1 MTKSTKPVLN
11 PDDLLSKNITKH
23 RLEGFTEKALQV
35 YGPYIVEQRAISDF
49 RDGLK
54 NVHRAIL
61 WSMYNLGLH
70 STAMF
75 KKSARTVGDVIG
87 SYHPHGDCLDAD
99 AEAVIRDGSHVK
111 MVDLTQANKP
121 VDTYSYD
128 VTNRVIV
135 PSQAHSF
142 RVGQV
147 SKRAVR
153 ITFVNGE
160 SITCTDNNPFYL
172 YKWGLTY
179 WEKAGRIKPGD
190 MFLIAT
196 VKHQTTLVFDYEL
209 YSDQGIV
216 RHVELIT
223 TNEAKPYYDFTVDK
237 YHNMLVRVGENYVIA
252 HNSSVY
258 EALVGMVT
266 SPLPIIDGQG
276 DFGDQSSS
284 AGAMRYTEA
293 RLSAFSDYML
303 LDKDYLAV
311 TPMIPNYSG
320 DKTVPVYLPAKLPM
334 VLLLGND
341 GIAFGVAASSPS
353 FTLES
358 VVEITKKAIS
368 LAAKYDPHSPSN
380 KKNALLSA
388 SLCARDLKFSF
399 RYGGQCISDIKDISD
414 FMRTGKGTLKF
425 TPSAPKKISTSSQKR
440 YVITSA
446 CPGFSTPATIDKTLQ
461 AIAAI
466 KGVTLVS
473 DTSDFSGCSY
483 TVNLKSSLTQAET
496 DAIFRAIDKLMVKS
510 DSYDVGLT
518 NRGVNATKFF
528 TTNIPSLLLRWSLW
542 RLSFEKKVIAYK
554 YNRYLEQL
562 KKLNLLI
569 LAVDN
574 IDIIAQAIQSSDA
587 KAYLMANLSITA
599 EEADVIRDFK
609 IRQLEKTDVHKVKAE
624 IKDIRSTMTGL
635 KADHADPSNRVKAD
649 IDSFMSKYNAQQAKQ
664 VNKAKKP

>member
-1 MTKSTKPVLN
+1 
-11 PDDLLSKNITKH
+11 
-23 RLEGFTEKALQV
+23 
-35 YGPYIVEQRAISDF
+35 
-49 RDGLK
+49 
-54 NVHRAIL
+54 
-61 WSMYNLGLH
+61 
-70 STAMF
+70 
-75 KKSARTVGDVIG
+75 
-87 SYHPHGDCLDAD
+87 
-99 AEAVIRDGSHVK
+99 
-111 MVDLTQANKP
+111 
-121 VDTYSYD
+121 
-128 VTNRVIV
+128 
-135 PSQAHSF
+135 
-142 RVGQV
+142 VGQV
-147 SKRAVR
+147 SKHSIR
-153 ITFVNGE
+153 ITFINGE
-160 SITCTDNNPFYL
+160 SITCTDNHPFYL

-179 WEKAGRIKPGD
+179 WEKASRIKPGD

-196 VKHQTTLVFDYEL
+196 VKQLTPLVFDYEL
-209 YSDQGIV
+209 YSSQGTVSRVDVI
-216 RHVELIT
+216 RSDEP
-223 TNEAKPYYDFTVDK
+223 KPYYDFTVDK
-237 YHNMLVRVGENYVIA
+237 YHNMLVRVGTNYVIA

-266 SPLPIIDGQG
+266 SPLPLIDGQG

-293 RLSAFSDYML
+293 RLSAFSDAML

-358 VVEITKKAIS
+358 VVEITKKAID
-368 LAAKYDPHSPSN
+368 LAARYDKLPASN
-380 KKNALLSA
+380 KKNARLSSAVCA
-388 SLCARDLKFSF
+388 SVLKFSF
-399 RYGGQCISDIKDISD
+399 RYGGLCISDTSDIES
-414 FMRTGKGTLKF
+414 FMRSGKGTLKF
-425 TPSAPKKISTSSQKR
+425 TPTPPKKISTPKQKR

-446 CPGFSTPATIDKTLQ
+446 CPGFSTPATIEKTLQ

-483 TVNLKSSLTQAET
+483 TVNLKVSLSQAEV
-496 DAIFRAIDKLMVKS
+496 DSIFKAIDKLMVKS

-518 NRGVNATKFF
+518 HRGINATKFF
-528 TTNIPSLLLRWSLW
+528 TTNIPNLLLRWSLW
-542 RLSFEKKVIAYK
+542 RLDFEKKVIAYK
-554 YNRYLEQL
+554 YRKYQEQL

-587 KAYLMANLSITA
+587 KAYLMANLAITA

-624 IKDIRSTMTGL
+624 IKDIRSTMAGL
-635 KADHADPSNRVKAD
+635 RADHAAPSNRVKAD
-649 IDSFMSKYNAQQAKQ
+649 IDSFMSKHAAQQAK
-664 VNKAKKP
+664 KTKKP